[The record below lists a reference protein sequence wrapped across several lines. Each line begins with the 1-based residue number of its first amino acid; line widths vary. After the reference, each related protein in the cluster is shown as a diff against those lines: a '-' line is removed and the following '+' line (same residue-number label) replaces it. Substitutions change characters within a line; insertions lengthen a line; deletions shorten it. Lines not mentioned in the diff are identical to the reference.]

1 MVVENVREARGL
13 RDLPAA
19 DARPGR
25 NVAVRWAPFR
35 LRGVCAIRSTASTAH
50 TLTEALGGHVSCS
63 VFWTQGKTART
74 KRTECWETSGGGGHT
89 GRGGGPPTP
98 TYEADKLAEDGRA
111 SVSTESPN
119 RGCRAADGP
128 LGFPPAIAD
137 GAAHAFMRGLALG
150 GAQSRGRF
158 PPASRSS
165 LGWPTDGRTDGRS
178 GGLGRERVPLSAGFK
193 AERGGSSGASG
204 SAFHVRGSRE
214 SRRLT
219 YFSLTHPPRPPPLI
233 LPFPPL
239 PCSGGGRRVRPGKPG
254 RPWALAHGN
263 GRVVGPPPG
272 P

>member
-1 MVVENVREARGL
+1 MENVREARGL

-35 LRGVCAIRSTASTAH
+35 LRGVCAIRSAASTAH

-74 KRTECWETSGGGGHT
+74 KRMECWETSGGGGHT
-89 GRGGGPPTP
+89 GRGGGPRPLHAKT
-98 TYEADKLAEDGRA
+98 EADKLAEDGRA

-119 RGCRAADGP
+119 RGRRAADGP

-165 LGWPTDGRTDGRS
+165 LRVAHGRTAGRKVWRP
-178 GGLGRERVPLSAGFK
+178 RER
-193 AERGGSSGASG
+193 ASPAQCG
-204 SAFHVRGSRE
+204 VQG
-214 SRRLT
+214 
-219 YFSLTHPPRPPPLI
+219 
-233 LPFPPL
+233 
-239 PCSGGGRRVRPGKPG
+239 
-254 RPWALAHGN
+254 
-263 GRVVGPPPG
+263 
-272 P
+272 